1 MFQHLPPLQS
11 LRALEAAARHRS
23 FTRAAEEL
31 NLTHSAVSHHMRALE
46 QQLGTALFRRVGA
59 RMIPTS
65 VGARLAERVRIGM
78 SELDE
83 AMNEAKAGIAPHAT
97 PAIVRLEISVMTDL
111 AAQWLIPRLS
121 RFSERHPGIDLVVRI
136 HADIAAP
143 DPYSVDVGIWHQRV
157 EETGFVTRKLLDDFV
172 IAVCHP
178 DVVAQVPDFTVADIH
193 KLPML
198 RFAHRSWRDWQVAAG
213 LPPHEPTRGPIFDDS
228 GLLLRAAIAGQGVAT
243 SRSLLVRDTLAA
255 GELVQIGDVCIPP
268 SLEYHVNWRENHPR
282 ERAIHAF
289 WDWMQD
295 EIAAMTPLAGSP
307 FPLRRD
313 DGATETVAPP
323 DIAARPKASGKD

>member
-31 NLTHSAVSHHMRALE
+31 NLTHSAVSHHMRSLE

-83 AMNEAKAGIAPHAT
+83 AIIEARACTAPGASAVT
-97 PAIVRLEISVMTDL
+97 VRLEISVMTDL
-111 AAQWLIPRLS
+111 AAQWLIPRLN
-121 RFSERHPGIDLVVRI
+121 RFSEQHPGIDLMVRI

-157 EETGFVTRKLLDDFV
+157 EETGFVTRKLLDDYV

-178 DVVAQVPDFTVADIH
+178 DLIARVPGFTIADTY

-243 SRSLLVRDTLAA
+243 TRSLLVRDALAS
-255 GELVQIGDVCIPP
+255 GELVQIGDARIPP

-289 WDWMQD
+289 WQWMQD
-295 EIAAMTPLAGSP
+295 EIAATTPLVTPRVRSGN
-307 FPLRRD
+307 LD
-313 DGATETVAPP
+313 VPP
-323 DIAARPKASGKD
+323 AQP

>member
-1 MFQHLPPLQS
+1 MFSHLPPLQS

-23 FTRAAEEL
+23 FTRAADEL
-31 NLTHSAVSHHMRALE
+31 NLTHSAVSHHMRSLE

-83 AMNEAKAGIAPHAT
+83 AFTEARAGTAAGGAPGT
-97 PAIVRLEISVMTDL
+97 VRLEVSVMTDL
-111 AAQWLIPRLS
+111 ASQWMIPRLA
-121 RFSERHPGIDLVVRI
+121 RFSERHPGIDLMVRV

-143 DPYSVDVGIWHQRV
+143 DPYSVDVGVWHQRV
-157 EETGFVTRKLLDDFV
+157 EETGFVTRKLLDDYV

-178 DVVAQVPDFTVADIH
+178 DLIARVPGFTVADTPR
-193 KLPML
+193 LPML
-198 RFAHRSWRDWQVAAG
+198 RFAHRSWRDWLVAAG

-243 SRSLLVRDTLAA
+243 TRSLLVRDTLAS
-255 GELVQIGDVCIPP
+255 GELVQVGDIRIPP
-268 SLEYHVNWRENHPR
+268 SLEYHVSWRENHPR

-289 WDWMQD
+289 WQWMQD
-295 EIAAMTPLAGSP
+295 EIAATAPLGPPSVRAG
-307 FPLRRD
+307 
-313 DGATETVAPP
+313 E
-323 DIAARPKASGKD
+323 RPA

>member
-11 LRALEAAARHRS
+11 LRALEAAVRHRS

-31 NLTHSAVSHHMRALE
+31 NLTHSAVSHHMRSLE
-46 QQLGTALFRRVGA
+46 QQLGTALFRRAGA

-65 VGARLAERVRIGM
+65 VGARLAERVRIGI

-83 AMNEAKAGIAPHAT
+83 AMTEAKAGITPDAA

-136 HADIAAP
+136 HADISAP

-157 EETGFVTRKLLDDFV
+157 EATGFVTRKLLDDFV
-172 IAVCHP
+172 IAVCRP
-178 DVVAQVPDFTVADIH
+178 DLIARVPGFTVADTH

-198 RFAHRSWRDWQVAAG
+198 RFAYRSWRDWQIAAG

-228 GLLLRAAIAGQGVAT
+228 GLLLRAALSGHGVAT
-243 SRSLLVRDTLAA
+243 ARSLLVRDSLAA
-255 GELVQIGDVCIPP
+255 GELVQIGDVRVPP
-268 SLEYHVNWRENHPR
+268 SLEYHVSWRENHPR

-289 WDWMQD
+289 WDWMQE
-295 EIAAMTPLAGSP
+295 EIAATAPLMPSP
-307 FPLRRD
+307 IK
-313 DGATETVAPP
+313 GGT
-323 DIAARPKASGKD
+323 S

>member
-11 LRALEAAARHRS
+11 LRALEAAVRHRS

-31 NLTHSAVSHHMRALE
+31 NLTHSAVSHHMRSLE

-78 SELDE
+78 TELDE
-83 AMNEAKAGIAPHAT
+83 AMNEAKAGITPDAT

-111 AAQWLIPRLS
+111 AAQWLIPRLD
-121 RFSERHPGIDLVVRI
+121 RFSKLHPGIDLVVRI
-136 HADIAAP
+136 HADISAP

-157 EETGFVTRKLLDDFV
+157 ETPGFVTRKLLDDFV
-172 IAVCHP
+172 IAVCSP
-178 DVVAQVPDFTVADIH
+178 ELIASVPGFTVADTP

-198 RFAHRSWRDWQVAAG
+198 RFAYRSWRDWQVAAG

-228 GLLLRAAIAGQGVAT
+228 GLLLRAALAGHGVAT
-243 SRSLLVRDTLAA
+243 ARSLLVRDTLAS
-255 GELVQIGDVCIPP
+255 GELVQIGDVRIPP
-268 SLEYHVNWRENHPR
+268 SLEYHVSWRENHPR

-295 EIAAMTPLAGSP
+295 EIAATVPLMPSP
-307 FPLRRD
+307 IKS
-313 DGATETVAPP
+313 A
-323 DIAARPKASGKD
+323 

>member
-1 MFQHLPPLQS
+1 MFPHLPPLQS
-11 LRALEAAARHRS
+11 LRALEAAVRHRS
-23 FTRAAEEL
+23 FTRAAQEL
-31 NLTHSAVSHHMRALE
+31 NLTHSAVSHHMRSLE
-46 QQLGTALFRRVGA
+46 QQLGTPLFRRVGA

-83 AMNEAKAGIAPHAT
+83 AMTEAKAGITPDAT

-121 RFSERHPGIDLVVRI
+121 RFSDLHPGIDLVVRI

-157 EETGFVTRKLLDDFV
+157 EEPGFVTRKLLDDFV
-172 IAVCHP
+172 IAVCRP
-178 DVVAQVPDFTVADIH
+178 DLIARVPGFTLADTP

-198 RFAHRSWRDWQVAAG
+198 RFAYRSWRDWQVAAG
-213 LPPHEPTRGPIFDDS
+213 LPAHEPTRGPIFDDS
-228 GLLLRAAIAGQGVAT
+228 GLLLRAALAGHGVAT
-243 SRSLLVRDTLAA
+243 ARSLLVRDALAA
-255 GELVQIGDVCIPP
+255 GDLVQIGDVCIPP

-289 WDWMQD
+289 WDWMQE
-295 EIAAMTPLAGSP
+295 EIANTAPLKPSP
-307 FPLRRD
+307 IK
-313 DGATETVAPP
+313 G
-323 DIAARPKASGKD
+323 

>member
-1 MFQHLPPLQS
+1 MFKHLPPLQS

-31 NLTHSAVSHHMRALE
+31 NLTHSAVSHHMRSLE

-59 RMIPTS
+59 RMVPTS

-83 AMNEAKAGIAPHAT
+83 AITEARAGTAPGASPT
-97 PAIVRLEISVMTDL
+97 TVRLEISVMTDL
-111 AAQWLIPRLS
+111 AAQWLIPRLD
-121 RFSERHPGIDLVVRI
+121 RFGEQHPGIDLMVRI

-157 EETGFVTRKLLDDFV
+157 EETGFVTRKLLDDYV

-178 DVVAQVPDFTVADIH
+178 DLIARVPGFTIADTD

-243 SRSLLVRDTLAA
+243 TRSLLVRDALAA
-255 GELVQIGDVCIPP
+255 GELVQIGDVRIPP

-289 WDWMQD
+289 WQWLQD
-295 EIAAMTPLAGSP
+295 EIAATTPL
-307 FPLRRD
+307 
-313 DGATETVAPP
+313 VAPRVRGGNGSAP
-323 DIAARPKASGKD
+323 YTATSTQA

>member
-1 MFQHLPPLQS
+1 
-11 LRALEAAARHRS
+11 
-23 FTRAAEEL
+23 
-31 NLTHSAVSHHMRALE
+31 MRALE

-83 AMNEAKAGIAPHAT
+83 AMTEARAGAAPEASPAT
-97 PAIVRLEISVMTDL
+97 VRLEISVMTDL
-111 AAQWLIPRLS
+111 AAQWLIPRLG
-121 RFSERHPGIDLVVRI
+121 RFSDQHPNIDLVVRI
-136 HADIAAP
+136 HADISAP

-157 EETGFVTRKLLDDFV
+157 EEPGFVTRKLLDDYV

-178 DVVAQVPDFTVADIH
+178 DLIARVPNFTVADTP

-198 RFAHRSWRDWQVAAG
+198 RFSYRSWRDWQVAAG

-243 SRSLLVRDTLAA
+243 TRSLLVRDVLAR
-255 GELVQIGDVCIPP
+255 GELVQIGDIRVPP
-268 SLEYHVNWRENHPR
+268 SLEYYVNWREHHPR

-289 WDWMQD
+289 WQWMQN
-295 EIAAMTPLAGSP
+295 EIAETPPLAVPAIGGGHS
-307 FPLRRD
+307 
-313 DGATETVAPP
+313 TEASVRPP
-323 DIAARPKASGKD
+323 TRKRQTPKA

>member
-1 MFQHLPPLQS
+1 M
-11 LRALEAAARHRS
+11 RS
-23 FTRAAEEL
+23 
-31 NLTHSAVSHHMRALE
+31 LE

-78 SELDE
+78 SELDD
-83 AMNEAKAGIAPHAT
+83 AMNEAKAGATPDAT

-111 AAQWLIPRLS
+111 GAQWLIPRLS
-121 RFSERHPGIDLVVRI
+121 HFSERHPGIDLVVRI
-136 HADIAAP
+136 HADIPAP

-157 EETGFVTRKLLDDFV
+157 EETGFVTRKLFDDFV
-172 IAVCHP
+172 IAVCRP
-178 DVVAQVPDFTVADIH
+178 DLIERVPGFTVADTH

-213 LPPHEPTRGPIFDDS
+213 LTPHEPTRGPIFDDS

-243 SRSLLVRDTLAA
+243 ARSLLVRDLLAA
-255 GELVQIGDVCIPP
+255 GKLIQIGDVRIPP
-268 SLEYHVNWRENHPR
+268 SLEYHVSWRENHPR

-289 WDWMQD
+289 WEWLQD
-295 EIAAMTPLAGSP
+295 EIAATVPLAPSPIKPGNAVQTGSADE
-307 FPLRRD
+307 RKRQ
-313 DGATETVAPP
+313 AP
-323 DIAARPKASGKD
+323 

>member
-31 NLTHSAVSHHMRALE
+31 NLTHSAVSHHMRSLE

-83 AMNEAKAGIAPHAT
+83 AMTEARAGTVPDVSLAT
-97 PAIVRLEISVMTDL
+97 VRLEVSVMTDL
-111 AAQWLIPRLS
+111 AAQWLIPRLGC
-121 RFSERHPGIDLVVRI
+121 FSEQHPNIDLVVRI
-136 HADIAAP
+136 HADIPAP

-157 EETGFVTRKLLDDFV
+157 EKPGFVTRKLLDDHV

-178 DVVAQVPDFTVADIH
+178 ALIARVPDFTLADMS

-198 RFAHRSWRDWQVAAG
+198 RFSYRSWRDWQVAAG

-228 GLLLRAAIAGQGVAT
+228 GLLLRAALAGQGVAT
-243 SRSLLVRDTLAA
+243 TRSLLVRDALAS
-255 GELVQIGDVCIPP
+255 GELVQIGDIQVPP
-268 SLEYHVNWRENHPR
+268 SLEYYVSWRENHPR
-282 ERAIHAF
+282 ERSIHAF
-289 WDWMQD
+289 WQWMQAQ
-295 EIAAMTPLAGSP
+295 IAATTPQVPPPIGGAGM
-307 FPLRRD
+307 D
-313 DGATETVAPP
+313 TATPGTPTRP
-323 DIAARPKASGKD
+323 AR

>member
-1 MFQHLPPLQS
+1 MIPHLPPLQS

-23 FTRAAEEL
+23 FTRAANEL
-31 NLTHSAVSHHMRALE
+31 NLTHSAVSHHMRSLE

-78 SELDE
+78 SELIE
-83 AMNEAKAGIAPHAT
+83 AMTEARAGTAAGAS
-97 PAIVRLEISVMTDL
+97 PAVVRLEISVMTDL
-111 AAQWLIPRLS
+111 AAQWLIPRLG
-121 RFSERHPGIDLVVRI
+121 RFSEQQPHIDLVVRI

-157 EETGFVTRKLLDDFV
+157 EATGFVTRKLLDDYV

-178 DVVAQVPDFTVADIH
+178 DLIARVPGFTVADTH

-198 RFAHRSWRDWQVAAG
+198 RFAYRSWRDWQVAAG
-213 LPPHEPTRGPIFDDS
+213 LTPHEPTRGPIFDDS
-228 GLLLRAAIAGQGVAT
+228 GLLLRAAMAGQGVAT
-243 SRSLLVRDTLAA
+243 TRSLLVRDALAS
-255 GELVQIGDVCIPP
+255 GELVQIGDVRIAP
-268 SLEYHVNWRENHPR
+268 SLEYHVSWRENHPR

-289 WDWMQD
+289 WQWMQD
-295 EIAAMTPLAGSP
+295 EIAATTPLAVPS
-307 FPLRRD
+307 LRRG
-313 DGATETVAPP
+313 DGDGEVPIVQA
-323 DIAARPKASGKD
+323 